1 MTKSTVAN
9 PELGAFLR
17 ALKNRLAELG
27 SGDRSRE
34 ALAIETSADELD
46 RIQQATDRDY
56 AIGNLE
62 RTSSQLREVQS
73 ALLRVDE
80 GTYGICIGCEE
91 TIGPKRLA
99 AIPWASFCIVCQERA
114 DCEQKTSEDEI
125 DSGFLTAA

>member
-1 MTKSTVAN
+1 MTKSTVTN

-17 ALKNRLAELG
+17 ALKNKQTELG
-27 SGDRSRE
+27 TGDLSRD

-73 ALLRVDE
+73 ALRRVDE
-80 GTYGICIGCEE
+80 GAYGICVGCEE

-99 AIPWASFCIVCQERA
+99 AIPWASLCIACQERA
-114 DCEQKTSEDEI
+114 EREQKMSESETDSEI
-125 DSGFLTAA
+125 VMAA